1 KLSVVSYLSA
11 LVVSVLLLNQS
22 DRTYFSDNA
31 LLPGL
36 VQREFTLKEMA
47 EQTLNSLNKL
57 SEEIPENTVP
67 YEWLSS
73 QFKQIGLEVYSHN
86 FTFNYPFASKPQ
98 YSGKNIYAILRS
110 GRTGSTEALVLSSP
124 YRTKLS
130 PHSSTLPGIALMIS
144 LAKYFSRQTYWA
156 KDIIFL
162 ISEYEL
168 IGMQSWLNA
177 YHNIDTTPVL
187 NHGILESRSG
197 AIQAAI
203 NLEIHSQISSHLDI
217 KIEGL
222 NGQLPNL
229 DLFNVAVELCT
240 RESVSA
246 TFHGRS
252 QPIETN
258 DFDLWKEYAT
268 TTASMMISQGIA
280 LPTGA
285 HGLFQRFAIQAITL
299 EASEVDNKKDSYM
312 RTSLLQ
318 MGRVV
323 EGIFRSLN
331 NLLERFNRSY
341 YFYLLSSTRRYIS
354 IGYYMIPFGLLAA
367 PLVLNALYLYL
378 KTAEETPNRTEN
390 LWNSMPVSF
399 VCHALG
405 LLTLLVPLFVEKYPN
420 LVPNYET
427 HEVIYYTLLSVSII
441 YIMNPLMRAN
451 QLNRNSRK
459 CVALLNTA
467 LLMAC
472 ISLVN
477 ISLALSLT
485 LVYVPIACITALS
498 SRIAFK
504 SINSVLLLLAHPL
517 SISYLCLLSMS
528 LFYNSEFAFNKH
540 LLRAFEAQKKCILFY
555 IEDWYIYGNWMYPIG
570 CSFLLPVWLQLWYI
584 L

>member
-1 KLSVVSYLSA
+1 
-11 LVVSVLLLNQS
+11 
-22 DRTYFSDNA
+22 SDNA

-47 EQTLNSLNKL
+47 DQTLASLDKL
-57 SEEIPENTVP
+57 ADSLPEHTVP
-67 YEWLSS
+67 YEWLSD
-73 QFKQIGLEVYSHN
+73 QFRQIGLEVYSHN
-86 FTFNYPFASKPQ
+86 FTFNYPFASKPR
-98 YSGKNIYAILRS
+98 YEGKNIYAILRS
-110 GRTGSTEALVLSSP
+110 GRTASTEALVLSAP

-130 PHSSTLPGIALMIS
+130 PHSSTLPGIALMIALS
-144 LAKYFSRQTYWA
+144 KYFLRQTYWA

-187 NHGILESRSG
+187 DHGILESRSG
-197 AIQAAI
+197 PIQAAI
-203 NLEIHSQISSHLDI
+203 NLEIHSSVSSHLDI

-252 QPIETN
+252 QPIETD
-258 DFDLWKEYAT
+258 DFELWKEYAT

-299 EASEVDNKKDSYM
+299 EASEVDPKRETHL

-318 MGRVV
+318 MGRVI

-341 YFYLLSSTRRYIS
+341 YFYLLPSTRRYIS

-378 KTAEETPNRTEN
+378 KSTEQSPESSGN
-390 LWNSMPVSF
+390 LWNSIPTTF

-405 LLTLLVPLFVEKYPN
+405 LLALLVPIFVEKYPN
-420 LVPNYET
+420 LVPEYET
-427 HEVIYYTLLSVSII
+427 HDIIYYTLLSISVV
-441 YIMNPLMRAN
+441 YIMNPLLRGN

-467 LLMAC
+467 LLMCC

-477 ISLALSLT
+477 ISLAFSLT
-485 LVYVPIACITALS
+485 LVYVPIACISVYSLHPYPMNIS
-498 SRIAFK
+498 SANMFGIGVPNQFK
-504 SINSVLLLLAHPL
+504 H
-517 SISYLCLLSMS
+517 
-528 LFYNSEFAFNKH
+528 
-540 LLRAFEAQKKCILFY
+540 
-555 IEDWYIYGNWMYPIG
+555 
-570 CSFLLPVWLQLWYI
+570 
-584 L
+584 